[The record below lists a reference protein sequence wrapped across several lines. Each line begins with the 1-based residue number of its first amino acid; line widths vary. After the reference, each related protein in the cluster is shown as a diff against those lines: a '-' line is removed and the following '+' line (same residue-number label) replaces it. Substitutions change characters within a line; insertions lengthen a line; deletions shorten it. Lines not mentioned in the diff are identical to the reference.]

1 MLYRYIVL
9 FKNYLEKEYNKYLDI
24 CFHEEIFKSKPNK
37 LENTTY
43 IGILETLNED
53 FIITKNLSN
62 IIGR

>member
-24 CFHEEIFKSKPNK
+24 CFNEEIFKSKPNK

>member
-1 MLYRYIVL
+1 MLYKYIVL
-9 FKNYLEKEYNKYLDI
+9 FRKYLEKEYNKYLDI
-24 CFHEEIFKSKPNK
+24 YYHEEIFKSKHNK
-37 LENTTY
+37 LENIIY